1 LQKRSVTTGC
11 TRPIGARQCAPKP
24 PDDKPGSFAFHIS
37 EAAVHGLRRTGHDLP
52 FVPTSDGGRS
62 AGRSRHQNAR
72 MKTVRDLSKPPQI
85 NGRVEAIVV
94 RGSPR
99 EVARTV
105 ESTVALAGVGLE
117 DDRLGQRGEPELST
131 RQVTLIQ
138 AEHLE
143 VIARLARVDRV
154 DPVGLRRNLVVSG
167 INLLALRNAR
177 LQVGDAL
184 LEIVGPCQPC
194 SRMEETIGPG
204 GYAAMRGHGGMTAR
218 VITTG
223 SIRLGDVVRAQP

>member
-1 LQKRSVTTGC
+1 
-11 TRPIGARQCAPKP
+11 
-24 PDDKPGSFAFHIS
+24 
-37 EAAVHGLRRTGHDLP
+37 
-52 FVPTSDGGRS
+52 
-62 AGRSRHQNAR
+62 
-72 MKTVRDLSKPPQI
+72 MKTIRDLNKPPQI
-85 NGRVEAIVV
+85 EGRVEVIVV

-99 EVARTV
+99 EPARTV
-105 ESTVALAGVGLE
+105 ESTMALAGIGLAE
-117 DDRLGQRGEPELST
+117 DRLGQRGEPELST

-138 AEHLE
+138 AEHLD
-143 VIARLARVDRV
+143 VIARLARVDRI
-154 DPVGLRRNLVVSG
+154 DPIGLRRNLVVSG
-167 INLLALRNAR
+167 INLLALKNAK

-223 SIRLGDVVRAQP
+223 SIGVGDIVKAQP

>member
-1 LQKRSVTTGC
+1 MKTLRDLH
-11 TRPIGARQCAPKP
+11 KP
-24 PDDKPGSFAFHIS
+24 PRI
-37 EAAVHGLRRTGHDLP
+37 V
-52 FVPTSDGGRS
+52 
-62 AGRSRHQNAR
+62 
-72 MKTVRDLSKPPQI
+72 
-85 NGRVEAIVV
+85 GRVEAIIV

-105 ESTVALAGVGLE
+105 ESTQALAGIGLA
-117 DDRLGQRGEPELST
+117 DDRLGQRGEAELST

-138 AEHLE
+138 AEHLD
-143 VIARLARVDRV
+143 VIARLARVDRI

-167 INLLALRNAR
+167 INLLALKNAR
-177 LQVGDAL
+177 LQVGEAM
-184 LEIVGPCQPC
+184 LEIVGPCHPC

-223 SIRLGDVVRAQP
+223 AIRVGDVVRADA